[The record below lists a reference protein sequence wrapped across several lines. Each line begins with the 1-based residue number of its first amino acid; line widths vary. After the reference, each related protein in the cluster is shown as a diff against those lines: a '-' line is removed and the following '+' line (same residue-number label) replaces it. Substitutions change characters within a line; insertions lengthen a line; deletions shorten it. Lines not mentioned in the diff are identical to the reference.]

1 MKTDVLEWLPVQ
13 ALANDQILAAIGVA
27 VAKWAGLWF
36 GIAKFDLV
44 DVETSYDYHPHN
56 ARCEMAQR
64 YGGGLWLVDYEAC
77 AQNLAL
83 LALDAGSKSFAP
95 TAGDQQLLS
104 AFGKSIVDDFANMI
118 AHELGLE
125 HNRYPDQAWTAA
137 HGSLRLGLASASA
150 SADLDTLMT
159 LVIEG
164 PALVAFRKRLI
175 AADPVERGALLDRQ
189 SAVVR
194 TACTCSAR
202 FGFAKLGKSDFVGLE
217 AGDVIMLD
225 QLIAEPIDLTLST
238 TGQLVAKAS
247 PKFDEDRLIMTMCE
261 L

>member
-1 MKTDVLEWLPVQ
+1 MLEWLPIQ
-13 ALANDQILAAIGVA
+13 ALANDQILASISAA
-27 VAKWAGLWF
+27 VTKWTGLWF
-36 GIAKFDLV
+36 GTAKFDLI
-44 DVETSYDYHPHN
+44 DVEASYDYHPLN
-56 ARCEMAQR
+56 VRCETAQR
-64 YGGGLWLVDYEAC
+64 YGGGLWLVNYEAC
-77 AQNLAL
+77 AQKLAL
-83 LALDAGSKSFAP
+83 LALDAGSKNFAP
-95 TAGDQQLLS
+95 TAGDQHLLS

-118 AHELGLE
+118 SHELGFE
-125 HNRYPDQAWTAA
+125 HSQYPDKAWTAA
-137 HGSLRLGLASASA
+137 HGSLRLGLASASV

-175 AADPVERGALLDRQ
+175 VADPVERGALSDRK

-194 TACTCSAR
+194 TPCTCSAR

-217 AGDVIMLD
+217 PGDVIMLD
-225 QLIAEPIDLTLST
+225 QLIDEPIDLTLST
-238 TGQLVAKAS
+238 TGHLVAKAS